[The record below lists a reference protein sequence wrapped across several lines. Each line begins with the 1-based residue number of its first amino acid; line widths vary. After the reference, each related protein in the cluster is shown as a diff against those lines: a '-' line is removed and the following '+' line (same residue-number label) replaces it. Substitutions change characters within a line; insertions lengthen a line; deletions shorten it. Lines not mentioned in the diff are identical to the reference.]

1 MKLSE
6 YCAGNP
12 GAQRRIAEA
21 VGVSLAF
28 INHVVRG
35 RKSMPV
41 QYCFQIEKLTA
52 GRVSRKDLRPDDW
65 FLIWPELA
73 D

>member
-1 MKLSE
+1 MNLSD
-6 YCAGNP
+6 YCAGKP
-12 GAQRRIAEA
+12 GAQKEIAEK
-21 VGVSLAF
+21 VGVSMGF

-41 QYCFQIEKLTA
+41 QHCVQIEQLTD
-52 GRVSRKDLRPDDW
+52 GQVSRKDLRPDDW